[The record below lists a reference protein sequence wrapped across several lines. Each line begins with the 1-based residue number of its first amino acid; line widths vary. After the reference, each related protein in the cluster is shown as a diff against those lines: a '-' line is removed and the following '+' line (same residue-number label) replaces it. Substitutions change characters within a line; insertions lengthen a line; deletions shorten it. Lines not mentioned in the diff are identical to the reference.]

1 MPEAGTPRAP
11 IAYLDPGWL
20 FLLAGLLIIAATVL
34 LPAFEDLNEVRWQ
47 RDRAIVAYKHREAR
61 NARYLGYLEALQ
73 REEPSLVLALAA
85 TQLNQIPEGRT
96 LILEPPDPATA
107 SASVFTDLEPPD
119 PVMPERVRAG
129 SMLERLT
136 SEERTRPWLIAAG
149 ALCLLLG
156 LLPRSRAYEPA

>member
-20 FLLAGLLIIAATVL
+20 FLAAGLLIIAATVL

-47 RDRAIVAYKHREAR
+47 RDRAIVAYRHREAR
-61 NARYLGYLEALQ
+61 NDRYLEYLQALQ

-107 SASVFTDLEPPD
+107 SASVFADLEPPD

-136 SEERTRPWLIAAG
+136 SGERTRPWLIAAG

-156 LLPRSRAYEPA
+156 LLPRARAYDPA